1 MKKLIIL
8 FILAALLPIVV
19 TAADT
24 DSDSP
29 PLTKKKQ
36 RRTLRGYKGFV
47 ELGMGAT
54 FHNYGIVAEQKGN
67 QRFTTAYG
75 IELMTSHGFQ
85 FNNRLY
91 LGAGIGINECTETN
105 IMIPMFADFRINILN
120 KRISPVLYFRGGY
133 AVGEY
138 HGGYAGLGIGI
149 RIGLKRN
156 AKNAVY
162 VSTEF
167 TGLIDAENSTLTP
180 FLHNKP
186 IGEREARS
194 CKRWLFKIGYE
205 F

>member
-1 MKKLIIL
+1 MRKFIIL
-8 FILAALLPIVV
+8 ILAVLLPAGMYATD
-19 TAADT
+19 TAPG
-24 DSDSP
+24 SP
-29 PLTKKKQ
+29 QLTKKEQ

-91 LGAGIGINECTETN
+91 LGVGIGINECTETN

>member
-1 MKKLIIL
+1 
-8 FILAALLPIVV
+8 
-19 TAADT
+19 
-24 DSDSP
+24 
-29 PLTKKKQ
+29 
-36 RRTLRGYKGFV
+36 
-47 ELGMGAT
+47 MGAT

-91 LGAGIGINECTETN
+91 LGVGVGINECTETN
-105 IMIPMFADFRINILN
+105 IMVPMFADFRINILN
-120 KRISPVLYFRGGY
+120 KRISPILYFRGGY

-138 HGGYAGLGIGI
+138 YGGYAGLGAGI

-156 AKNAVY
+156 AKKAVY
-162 VSTEF
+162 ASTEF
-167 TGLIDAENSTLTP
+167 TGLIDAEQSTLTP

-194 CKRWLFKIGYE
+194 CKRLLFKIGYE

>member
-8 FILAALLPIVV
+8 FIAVLLPVV
-19 TAADT
+19 ATAADT
-24 DSDSP
+24 DSSGSP
-29 PLTKKKQ
+29 PLTKKEQ
-36 RRTLRGYKGFV
+36 RRTLV

-54 FHNYGIVAEQKGN
+54 FHNYGIVAEHKGN

-91 LGAGIGINECTETN
+91 LGVGIGINECTETN

-156 AKNAVY
+156 IKNA
-162 VSTEF
+162 E
-167 TGLIDAENSTLTP
+167 
-180 FLHNKP
+180 
-186 IGEREARS
+186 
-194 CKRWLFKIGYE
+194 KIQP
-205 F
+205 